1 MLGCDQTAP
10 TAPDDASVTSAVS
23 DGAAPHFSS
32 ANGLDKAGFVPFV
45 SFTHGCGIVP
55 LGPPEQV
62 NGTLILR
69 WSNLNYEV
77 SREAMFAGPS
87 TSTARAVIDLA
98 TGKFLEFEISFVHE
112 PTAVNGTWE
121 VAQYD
126 ILLLDGEKPIKAY
139 VSGVG
144 TGDLEGLGIEYMV
157 VINSKPSNTAP
168 PTIECVDGAI
178 LTKGKIF
185 RLD

>member
-1 MLGCDQTAP
+1 
-10 TAPDDASVTSAVS
+10 
-23 DGAAPHFSS
+23 
-32 ANGLDKAGFVPFV
+32 
-45 SFTHGCGIVP
+45 VP

-144 TGDLEGLGIEYMV
+144 TGDLEGLGIEYMG